1 MDISDP
7 KLDLLER
14 DIAARLKQVCTEM
27 SPEAFLE
34 LVRDIAR
41 VKLKYGPESLG
52 SGKLRGPA
60 ADLVRTAN
68 DSKDQDPRERGPT

>member
-14 DIAARLKQVCTEM
+14 DIAARLKPVCTEM
-27 SPEAFLE
+27 SPEEFLE

-41 VKLKYGPESLG
+41 VKLKYGPQSLA
-52 SGKLRGPA
+52 SEQLHGPT
-60 ADLVRTAN
+60 ADLIRTAN
-68 DSKDQDPRERGPT
+68 DSNDQDRVEESLA